1 VVVQEDHNKAQ
12 LRQTNLEMQVDQVEV
27 ELLLIQ
33 EEQEIHQVL
42 VLHKE
47 IQEEM
52 EYHFQDIIKQV
63 EVVEL
68 PQLEAMDQVL
78 QALETGLVVRVVQ
91 EHQTQLQEQQQLM
104 LAVGVV
110 DLKFQLEIVQ
120 EQVVLVV
127 VEPLD
132 QVLLDQVLLE
142 QLILV
147 VEVVVH
153 KVLRVLLEQ
162 VVLVVRVS
170 LLQEH
175 LQIQELYLLQ
185 VQDVR
190 DQYLKHQMVDKL
202 QVLQLQE
209 LYQF

>member
-33 EEQEIHQVL
+33 EEQEIHQLL

-170 LLQEH
+170 
-175 LQIQELYLLQ
+175 
-185 VQDVR
+185 
-190 DQYLKHQMVDKL
+190 
-202 QVLQLQE
+202 
-209 LYQF
+209 

>member
-1 VVVQEDHNKAQ
+1 VVVLVEHNKIHF
-12 LRQTNLEMQVDQVEV
+12 RQTNLEIQVDQVEV
-27 ELLLIQ
+27 ELLLVVV
-33 EEQEIHQVL
+33 EQEIHHLL

-52 EYHFQDIIKQV
+52 QYHFQDIIKQV
-63 EVVEL
+63 AVVEL
-68 PQLEAMDQVL
+68 LQLEAMDQVL
-78 QALETGLVVRVVQ
+78 QVLEMELVVRVEQ

-104 LAVGVV
+104 LVVEVV

-120 EQVVLVV
+120 EVVVLVA

-147 VEVVVH
+147 VEEVVH
-153 KVLRVLLEQ
+153 KVLQLVLEQ
-162 VVLVVRVS
+162 VVLVVQVS

-175 LQIQELYLLQ
+175 LQLQELYFLQ

-202 QVLQLQE
+202 QALQLQE